1 MKPAETQSRRH
12 LFRDAQLPVVLLN
25 ITGNL
30 NLGVISVGMPFL
42 VRDVRMAR
50 VSTS

>member
-1 MKPAETQSRRH
+1 MKPAESEAGRH
-12 LFRDAQLPVVLLN
+12 MFRDVHVLVVLLN
-25 ITGNL
+25 VTGNL

-50 VSTS
+50 VSAS